1 MTFRNIFQTRHYFFF
16 VHLILLLK
24 LSKSQIS
31 KMKSELSK
39 WNNNFDSDKWDEA
52 IRNISELHD

>member
-1 MTFRNIFQTRHYFFF
+1 
-16 VHLILLLK
+16 
-24 LSKSQIS
+24 
-31 KMKSELSK
+31 MKSELSK